1 MWRGAGVRSWSV
13 CVFVAV
19 IIETGA
25 PAARAGNDGSPLG
38 TVALSGYGEMH
49 YNHPSNDEAEL
60 DFHRLVL
67 GFATQVGRNIA
78 FHAELDFEHAFTEPE
93 LEFAHLEFYYRDAL
107 SFRTGVLLM
116 PVGPLNESHEPPLFY
131 SVERPYVQKYVIPT
145 TWQEPGA
152 GVFGKLW
159 DGVVDYR
166 VYAVGGLDA
175 TGFSG
180 EEGLRGG
187 RQHGAEAK
195 AEDLAGV
202 ARVEYAPT
210 LTVSVGLSGYYG
222 YSSQG
227 ESSLGHATVSL
238 AEADGRVVLG
248 ELELSAVFAAAF
260 VGDADSIS
268 VHNDDVV
275 GERLVGFYGEA
286 ALHVL
291 RYLLQDTSRDLVA
304 FARYESIDTQDRVPA
319 GFARNASYDR
329 TVVTLGASF
338 LPVSNVAIKADVE
351 LWKTDRGADWE
362 QVNLGVGFMY

>member
-1 MWRGAGVRSWSV
+1 MRCGTGAGGAWM
-13 CVFVAV
+13 CVFAALIVAS
-19 IIETGA
+19 GA
-25 PAARAGNDGSPLG
+25 SSARAGNDGSTVG
-38 TVALSGYGEMH
+38 TVAFSGYGEMH
-49 YNHPSNDEAEL
+49 YSNPSNREAEL

-67 GFATQVGRNIA
+67 GFATDVGRNVA

-93 LEFAHLEFYYRDAL
+93 LEFAYLDFYYRDAL

-152 GVFGKLW
+152 GVFGELW
-159 DGVVDYR
+159 EGVVGYR

-180 EEGLRGG
+180 EGGLRGG

-202 ARVEYAPT
+202 ARVEYAPI
-210 LTVSVGLSGYYG
+210 LDVSLGLSGYYG

-227 ESSLGHATVSL
+227 ESSLGRSTVSL

-248 ELELSAVFAAAF
+248 GLELSAVFAAAF
-260 VGDADSIS
+260 IGDADSIS

-275 GERLVGFYGEA
+275 GERLVGFFGEA

-291 RYLLQDTSRDLVA
+291 RYVLHDTSRDLVA
-304 FARYESIDTQDRVPA
+304 FVRYESIDTQDRVPA
-319 GFARNASYDR
+319 GFDRNASYDR

-338 LPVSNVAIKADVE
+338 LPVPNVAIKADVE
-351 LWKTDRGADWE
+351 LWQTGDGADWE
-362 QVNLGVGFMY
+362 QANLGVGFMY

>member
-1 MWRGAGVRSWSV
+1 MRSEVGTRCRWMWMFA
-13 CVFVAV
+13 AV
-19 IIETGA
+19 IAASGA
-25 PAARAGNDGSPLG
+25 SRAVAGNDGSTGG
-38 TVALSGYGEMH
+38 TVVFSGYGEMH
-49 YNHPSNDEAEL
+49 YNHPSNEEAEL

-67 GFATQVGRNIA
+67 GFGTDLGRNVA

-93 LEFAHLEFYYRDAL
+93 LEFAQLDFWYRDAL

-152 GVFGKLW
+152 GVFGELW
-159 DGVVDYR
+159 EGVVGYR

-187 RQHGAEAK
+187 RQNGAEAR

-202 ARVEYAPT
+202 ARVEYAPI
-210 LTVSVGLSGYYG
+210 LNLALGLSGYYG

-227 ESSLGHATVSL
+227 ESSLGRATVSL
-238 AEADGRVVLG
+238 AEADGRAVLG
-248 ELELSAVFAAAF
+248 GLELSAVFATAF
-260 VGDADSIS
+260 IGDADSIS

-286 ALHVL
+286 ALHIL
-291 RYLLQDTSRDLVA
+291 RYLHHDTSRDLVA
-304 FARYESIDTQDRVPA
+304 FARYELVDTQARVPA
-319 GFARNASYDR
+319 GFERSGSYDR

-338 LPVSNVAIKADVE
+338 LPIPNVAIKADVE
-351 LWKTDRGADWE
+351 LWNTDDGADWE
-362 QVNLGVGFMY
+362 QANLGVGFMY